1 MCKKLYNRT
10 MDEKI
15 RINKYLSEAGI
26 CSRRE
31 ADRMIEEGRITVN
44 GKKAESGQKVSLE
57 DEVCADN
64 IPVHKNE
71 KKVLLLFNKPR
82 GIVCSTKQQ
91 FDETTVTDYLDYPLR
106 VYPVGRLDK
115 DTEGLLI
122 ITNDGETAHR
132 LLSPKK
138 HVDKTYFVRT
148 SGGEIGTEEVEKL
161 ENGVDIGEE
170 KLTLPAEIEILKNGE
185 ISESL
190 LTIREGKF
198 HQVKRMF
205 KAVGREVIYLKR
217 ISMGNIKL
225 DESLEKG
232 ECRKLSEDE
241 IKIITGEKY

>member
-1 MCKKLYNRT
+1 MKNMRLDKF
-10 MDEKI
+10 
-15 RINKYLSEAGI
+15 LSECGI
-26 CSRRE
+26 CSRSE
-31 ADRMIEEGRITVN
+31 SKIFIKKGMITVN
-44 GKKAESGQKVSLE
+44 GKKAAKGEEKIDPDNDEIMFKGQKIIYAEFEYYML
-57 DEVCADN
+57 
-64 IPVHKNE
+64 
-71 KKVLLLFNKPR
+71 NKPA
-82 GIVCSTKQQ
+82 GVVSATEDKN
-91 FDETTVTDYLDYPLR
+91 DKTVIDLVPKPHAKDIF
-106 VYPVGRLDK
+106 PVGRLDK

-148 SGGEIGTEEVEKL
+148 TGGEIGTEEVEKL

-232 ECRKLSEDE
+232 KCRKLSEDE

>member
-1 MCKKLYNRT
+1 MKNMRLDKF
-10 MDEKI
+10 
-15 RINKYLSEAGI
+15 LSECGI
-26 CSRRE
+26 CSRSE
-31 ADRMIEEGRITVN
+31 SKIFIKKGMITVN
-44 GKKAESGQKVSLE
+44 GKKAAKGEEKIDPNNDEIMFKGQKIIYAEFEYYML
-57 DEVCADN
+57 
-64 IPVHKNE
+64 
-71 KKVLLLFNKPR
+71 NKPA
-82 GIVCSTKQQ
+82 GVVSATDDKN
-91 FDETTVTDYLDYPLR
+91 DKTVIDLVPKPHAKDIF
-106 VYPVGRLDK
+106 PVGRLDK

>member
-1 MCKKLYNRT
+1 MKNMRLDKF
-10 MDEKI
+10 
-15 RINKYLSEAGI
+15 LSECGI
-26 CSRRE
+26 CSRSE
-31 ADRMIEEGRITVN
+31 SKIFIKKGMITVN
-44 GKKAESGQKVSLE
+44 GKKAAKGEEKIDPDNDEIMFKGQKIIYAEFEYYML
-57 DEVCADN
+57 
-64 IPVHKNE
+64 
-71 KKVLLLFNKPR
+71 NKPA
-82 GIVCSTKQQ
+82 GVVSATEDKN
-91 FDETTVTDYLDYPLR
+91 DKTVIDLVPKPHAKDIF
-106 VYPVGRLDK
+106 PVGRLDK
-115 DTEGLLI
+115 DTEGLMI

>member
-1 MCKKLYNRT
+1 MKNMRLDKF
-10 MDEKI
+10 
-15 RINKYLSEAGI
+15 LSECGI
-26 CSRRE
+26 CSRSE
-31 ADRMIEEGRITVN
+31 SKIFIKKGMITVN
-44 GKKAESGQKVSLE
+44 GKKAAKGEEKIDPDNDEIMFKGQKIIYAEFEYYML
-57 DEVCADN
+57 
-64 IPVHKNE
+64 
-71 KKVLLLFNKPR
+71 NKPA
-82 GIVCSTKQQ
+82 GVVSATEDKN
-91 FDETTVTDYLDYPLR
+91 DKTVIDLVPKPHAKDIF
-106 VYPVGRLDK
+106 PVGRLDK

-232 ECRKLSEDE
+232 ECRRLTEDE
-241 IKIITGEKY
+241 INMITGEKY

>member
-1 MCKKLYNRT
+1 MRLDKF
-10 MDEKI
+10 
-15 RINKYLSEAGI
+15 LSECGI
-26 CSRRE
+26 CSRSE
-31 ADRMIEEGRITVN
+31 SKVFIKKGMITVN
-44 GKKAESGQKVSLE
+44 GKKAAKGEEKIDPDNDEIMFKGQKIIYAEFEYYML
-57 DEVCADN
+57 
-64 IPVHKNE
+64 
-71 KKVLLLFNKPR
+71 NKPA
-82 GIVCSTKQQ
+82 GVVSATEDKN
-91 FDETTVTDYLDYPLR
+91 DKTVIDLVPKPHAKDIF
-106 VYPVGRLDK
+106 PVGRLDK

-148 SGGEIGTEEVEKL
+148 SGGKIGTEEVEKL

-217 ISMGNIKL
+217 ISMGKLKL

-232 ECRKLSEDE
+232 GCRRLTEDE
-241 IKIITGEKY
+241 INMITGER

>member
-1 MCKKLYNRT
+1 MKNMRLDKF
-10 MDEKI
+10 
-15 RINKYLSEAGI
+15 LSECGI
-26 CSRRE
+26 CSRSE
-31 ADRMIEEGRITVN
+31 SKVFIKKGMITVN
-44 GKKAESGQKVSLE
+44 GKKAAKGEEKIDPDNDEIMFKGQKIIYAEFEYYML
-57 DEVCADN
+57 
-64 IPVHKNE
+64 
-71 KKVLLLFNKPR
+71 NKPA
-82 GIVCSTKQQ
+82 GVVSATEDKN
-91 FDETTVTDYLDYPLR
+91 DKTVIDLVPKPHAKDIF
-106 VYPVGRLDK
+106 PVGRLDK

-148 SGGEIGTEEVEKL
+148 SGGKIGTEEVEKL

-217 ISMGNIKL
+217 ISMGKLKL

-232 ECRKLSEDE
+232 GCRRLTEDE
-241 IKIITGEKY
+241 INMITGER

>member
-1 MCKKLYNRT
+1 MKNMRLDKF
-10 MDEKI
+10 
-15 RINKYLSEAGI
+15 LSECGI
-26 CSRRE
+26 CSRSE
-31 ADRMIEEGRITVN
+31 SKIFIKKGMITVN
-44 GKKAESGQKVSLE
+44 GKKAAKGEEKIDPDNDEIMFKGQKIIYAEFEYYMLNKPAGVVSAT
-57 DEVCADN
+57 DD
-64 IPVHKNE
+64 KND
-71 KKVLLLFNKPR
+71 KKVIDLVPKPHAKD
-82 GIVCSTKQQ
+82 I
-91 FDETTVTDYLDYPLR
+91 F
-106 VYPVGRLDK
+106 PVGRLDK

-232 ECRKLSEDE
+232 ECRRLTEDE
-241 IKIITGEKY
+241 INMITGER

>member
-1 MCKKLYNRT
+1 MKNMRLDKF
-10 MDEKI
+10 
-15 RINKYLSEAGI
+15 LSECGI
-26 CSRRE
+26 CSRSE
-31 ADRMIEEGRITVN
+31 SKIFIKKGMITVN
-44 GKKAESGQKVSLE
+44 GKKAAKGEEKIDPDNDEIMFKGQKIIYAEFEYYML
-57 DEVCADN
+57 
-64 IPVHKNE
+64 
-71 KKVLLLFNKPR
+71 NKPA
-82 GIVCSTKQQ
+82 GVVSATEDKN
-91 FDETTVTDYLDYPLR
+91 DKTVIDLVPKPHAKDIF
-106 VYPVGRLDK
+106 PVGRLDK

-148 SGGEIGTEEVEKL
+148 SGGEIGTEEAEKL

>member
-1 MCKKLYNRT
+1 MKNMRLDKF
-10 MDEKI
+10 
-15 RINKYLSEAGI
+15 LSECGI
-26 CSRRE
+26 CSRSE
-31 ADRMIEEGRITVN
+31 SKIFIKKGMITVN
-44 GKKAESGQKVSLE
+44 GKKAAKGEEKIDPDNDEIMFKGQKIIYAEFEYYML
-57 DEVCADN
+57 
-64 IPVHKNE
+64 
-71 KKVLLLFNKPR
+71 NKPA
-82 GIVCSTKQQ
+82 GVVSATEDKN
-91 FDETTVTDYLDYPLR
+91 DKTVIDLLPKPHAKDIF
-106 VYPVGRLDK
+106 PVGRLDK

-170 KLTLPAEIEILKNGE
+170 KLTLPAELEILKNGE

-217 ISMGNIKL
+217 ISMGKLKL
-225 DESLEKG
+225 DESLGKG
-232 ECRKLSEDE
+232 GCRRLTEDE

>member
-1 MCKKLYNRT
+1 MKNMRLDKF
-10 MDEKI
+10 
-15 RINKYLSEAGI
+15 LSECGI
-26 CSRRE
+26 CSRSE
-31 ADRMIEEGRITVN
+31 SKIFIKKGMITVN
-44 GKKAESGQKVSLE
+44 GKKAAKGEEKIDPDNDEIMFKGQKIIYAEFEYYML
-57 DEVCADN
+57 
-64 IPVHKNE
+64 
-71 KKVLLLFNKPR
+71 NKPA
-82 GIVCSTKQQ
+82 GVVSATEDKN
-91 FDETTVTDYLDYPLR
+91 DKTVIDLVPKPHAKDIF
-106 VYPVGRLDK
+106 PVGRLDK

-122 ITNDGETAHR
+122 ITNNGETAHR